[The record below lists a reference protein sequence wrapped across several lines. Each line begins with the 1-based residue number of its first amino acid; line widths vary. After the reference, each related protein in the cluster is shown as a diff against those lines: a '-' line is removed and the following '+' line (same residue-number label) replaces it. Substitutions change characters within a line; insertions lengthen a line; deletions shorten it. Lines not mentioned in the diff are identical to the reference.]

1 MSVNINL
8 MVGNVIEING
18 EIKIN
23 IDVSV
28 KNIMY
33 VKKIVFG
40 ILLHIVMKIG
50 NI

>member
-1 MSVNINL
+1 MSININL
-8 MVGNVIEING
+8 IVGNVIEIIG

-23 IDVSV
+23 IDGSV
-28 KNIMY
+28 KTIMY

-40 ILLHIVMKIG
+40 IRLHIVMEME